1 MAKKVVQTELEDKE
15 YRLLKEA
22 VDKQGLSLKRGVR
35 EAVLQWVSTQIPV
48 SEDPLFSV
56 KPVRTGVE
64 TDSSKL
70 DERLYREKRD

>member
-1 MAKKVVQTELEDKE
+1 MARKVVQTELEEKE

>member
-1 MAKKVVQTELEDKE
+1 MARKVVQTELEDKE

-70 DERLYREKRD
+70 DERLYGEKRD

>member
-1 MAKKVVQTELEDKE
+1 MARKVVQTELEDKE

-48 SEDPLFSV
+48 SEDPLFNV

>member
-1 MAKKVVQTELEDKE
+1 MARKVVQTELEDKE

>member
-1 MAKKVVQTELEDKE
+1 MARKVVQTELEDKE

-22 VDKQGLSLKRGVR
+22 VDKRGLSLKRGVR

-48 SEDPLFSV
+48 SEDPLFKL
-56 KPVRTGVE
+56 KPVKTGVE

>member
-1 MAKKVVQTELEDKE
+1 MARKVVQTELEDKE

-48 SEDPLFSV
+48 SEDPLFKL
-56 KPVRTGVE
+56 KPVKTGVE

-70 DERLYREKRD
+70 DERLYGEKRD

>member
-1 MAKKVVQTELEDKE
+1 MARKVVQTELEDKE

-64 TDSSKL
+64 TDSSNL

>member
-70 DERLYREKRD
+70 DERLYGEKRD

>member
-1 MAKKVVQTELEDKE
+1 MARKVVQTELEDKE

-70 DERLYREKRD
+70 DERLYKEKRD

>member
-1 MAKKVVQTELEDKE
+1 MARKVVQTELEDKE

-22 VDKQGLSLKRGVR
+22 VDKQGLSIKRGVR

>member
-1 MAKKVVQTELEDKE
+1 MARKVVQTELEDKE

-35 EAVLQWVSTQIPV
+35 EAVLQWVSTQIPI

-56 KPVRTGVE
+56 KPVKTGVE

>member
-1 MAKKVVQTELEDKE
+1 MARKVVQTELEEKE

-22 VDKQGLSLKRGVR
+22 VDKHGLSLKRGVR

-48 SEDPLFSV
+48 SEVPLFKL

>member
-1 MAKKVVQTELEDKE
+1 MVRKVVQTELEDKE

>member
-1 MAKKVVQTELEDKE
+1 MARKVVQTELEDKE
-15 YRLLKEA
+15 YRLLKQA

-35 EAVLQWVSTQIPV
+35 EAVLQWVSTQIPI

-56 KPVRTGVE
+56 KPVKTGVE

>member
-22 VDKQGLSLKRGVR
+22 VDKQGLSLKKGVR

-70 DERLYREKRD
+70 DERLYGEKRD